1 MFGFS
6 DKDSE
11 EKADFLTV
19 VTIIA
24 AMVSVVFMLLF
35 LPKE

>member
-11 EKADFLTV
+11 EKAEFLTV
-19 VTIIA
+19 VTIII
-24 AMVSVVFMLLF
+24 AMVSVVLVLLF
-35 LPKE
+35 V

>member
-11 EKADFLTV
+11 EKAEFLTV

-24 AMVSVVFMLLF
+24 AMVSWVFIIILL
-35 LPKE
+35 EA

>member
-11 EKADFLTV
+11 EKAEFLTV
-19 VTIIA
+19 VTIIV
-24 AMVSVVFMLLF
+24 AMVSVLLVLLF
-35 LPKE
+35 V

>member
-11 EKADFLTV
+11 EKAEFLTV
-19 VTIIA
+19 VTIIV
-24 AMVSVVFMLLF
+24 AMVSVVLVLLF
-35 LPKE
+35 V

>member
-1 MFGFS
+1 MFVFS

-11 EKADFLTV
+11 EKAEFLTV

-24 AMVSVVFMLLF
+24 AMVSWVFIIILL
-35 LPKE
+35 EA

>member
-11 EKADFLTV
+11 EKAEFLTV
-19 VTIIA
+19 ATIIA
-24 AMVSVVFMLLF
+24 AMVSVVFIILF
-35 LPKE
+35 FIEE

>member
-1 MFGFS
+1 MFDFS

-11 EKADFLTV
+11 EKAEFLTV

-24 AMVSVVFMLLF
+24 AMVSWVFIIILL
-35 LPKE
+35 EA

>member
-11 EKADFLTV
+11 EKAEFLTV

-24 AMVSVVFMLLF
+24 AMVSAVLMLL
-35 LPKE
+35 

>member
-11 EKADFLTV
+11 EKAEFLTV
-19 VTIIA
+19 ATIIA
-24 AMVSVVFMLLF
+24 AMVSEVLLF
-35 LPKE
+35 YSL